1 MKVCIHM
8 EEVKLLISYAD
19 FYMISGLYTKRN
31 SNSCLLLCR
40 YILLCDKLY
49 AKVVQN

>member
-1 MKVCIHM
+1 MKVCIHV
-8 EEVKLLISYAD
+8 EEVKLLISYTG
-19 FYMISGLYTKRN
+19 FYIISGFCTKHN

-49 AKVVQN
+49 ANVIQN

>member
-8 EEVKLLISYAD
+8 EEVNLLISYAG
-19 FYMISGLYTKRN
+19 FYMISGLCTKHN